1 MKIFYKIILTV
12 SFLVSCGADE
22 NRATAYKTNTSSDAR
37 SKNSKLP
44 SELYLLAAVE
54 SYLEVSFLTSSNLL
68 QLEDTPTSSIIS
80 YHSEEYFDL
89 YDLDSDGSFSKLEIL
104 EAYNSML
111 QKMNTNLS
119 SEKSKY
125 LEAKGILDKE
135 HKALRLAHKS
145 GDMQLVDG
153 LLGGLFGGGL
163 GNVAGGILG
172 VLTKIVFPGSKGK
185 TTRGSNTSNNDA
197 HKAYESLSE
206 LKQLIL
212 LSNKALLE
220 IEGKLEC
227 IEETS
232 DCGFKDSTSYW
243 EEAIKLE
250 IANASVLS
258 ELGY

>member
-1 MKIFYKIILTV
+1 MKSFYKIILTA
-12 SFLVSCGADE
+12 SLLVSCGAE
-22 NRATAYKTNTSSDAR
+22 ERGTSPHKTATSSDAR
-37 SKNSKLP
+37 SKSSSLP
-44 SELYLLAAVE
+44 SELYYLAAVE
-54 SYLEVSFLTSSNLL
+54 SYLEVSFLTSSKLL
-68 QLEDTPTSSIIS
+68 QLEETPTSSIIS
-80 YHSEEYFDL
+80 YHSEEYYDL
-89 YDLDSDGSFSKLEIL
+89 YDLDADGKFSSVEII
-104 EAYNSML
+104 EAFNTTL
-111 QKMNTNLS
+111 QTMNGNLS

-125 LEAKGILDKE
+125 LEAKGLLDKE
-135 HKALRLAHKS
+135 HKALRLAHES

-227 IEETS
+227 IEEDS
-232 DCGFKDSTSYW
+232 DCGFADSTGYW
-243 EEAIKLE
+243 EDAIKLE
-250 IANASVLS
+250 ITNASVLS